1 MISYNL
7 MFFNDNETDV
17 DLLQYEPIAVS
28 VIALLDNAGNEPIS
42 IGLHGDWGAGKSSVL
57 AMVQANL
64 ASKKKTLCLKF
75 NSWTFQGFEDAKLV
89 LLESLINGILDARPK
104 SVKVK
109 EQAKGLLKQINWLKV
124 AKHAGGL
131 AYNVATGLPSPQ
143 QIGALSNFAKSL
155 LAKGHDA
162 ITTTDMDAILCTAK
176 ELVSTPD
183 HSASTVPSQVHEFR
197 RDFTT
202 LLDEAG
208 IEKLVILVDDLDRCL
223 PITIIETLEAIRL
236 FLFVE
241 RSAFVIAVDETM
253 VEYAVRQHFPDLPGR
268 ISPQVYSRNY
278 LEKLIQVP
286 FRIPALGSS
295 ETRTYITLLLI
306 EQQLNA
312 EEFTPYLELARK
324 LLMMP
329 WISNGLDRAKIEESI
344 GDVPSKINSSL
355 TLAAQLTPLL
365 TAGTKGNPRQIKRF
379 LNTLILRESI
389 AEARGFNKMIKRP
402 ILAKLML
409 LERFALDEYEQLIA
423 MIATSRD
430 GKPEQIKMLEKGNT
444 KRGNLGDSEPVANWS
459 KKPTVQQWLDLD
471 PKLGGIDLRPYAFV
485 TRDKRMFSGV
495 NGGLGIHEALY
506 EKLKG
511 GALSASG
518 QREAVK
524 KLVDADA
531 RAIFDTLREDVLKES
546 SLASKPNEMEGLIL
560 LAESHPNLQLPLID
574 ILKSRTPSDLGAW
587 VVSGWNKAFSSE
599 PAQAAFKRLYK
610 TWMNQT
616 ENKALRKSA
625 TATAKINKIET

>member
-1 MISYNL
+1 

-28 VIALLDNAGNEPIS
+28 VIALLENAGDEPITV
-42 IGLHGDWGAGKSSVL
+42 GLHGDWGAGKSSVL

-64 ASKKKTLCLKF
+64 TSKEKTLCLKF

-89 LLESLINGILDARPK
+89 LLESLISGILDARPK

-109 EQAKGLLKQINWLKV
+109 EQAKSLLKQINWLKV
-124 AKHAGGL
+124 AKQAGGL
-131 AYNVATGLPSPQ
+131 AFNVATGLPSPQ
-143 QIGALSNFAKSL
+143 QIGDLSGFAKL
-155 LAKGHDA
+155 LAAKGQDA
-162 ITTTDMDAILCTAK
+162 ITTTDMDAVLSTAK
-176 ELVSTPD
+176 DLVDAPGD
-183 HSASTVPSQVHEFR
+183 GASTVPSQVHEFR
-197 RDFTT
+197 RDFVK

-223 PITIIETLEAIRL
+223 PSTIIETLEAIRL

-268 ISPQVYSRNY
+268 ISPQAYSRNY

-329 WISNGLDRAKIEESI
+329 WISNGLDRAKIEESF
-344 GDVPSKINSSL
+344 GAVPSKINSSL

-389 AEARGFNKMIKRP
+389 AEARGFKKMIKRL

-444 KRGNLGDSEPVANWS
+444 KPVVNWS
-459 KKPTVQQWLDLD
+459 KNPTVQQWLELD

-485 TRDKRMFSGV
+485 TRDKRMFSSV
-495 NGGLGIHEALY
+495 HGGLGIHEALY

-518 QREAVK
+518 QREAVM

-546 SLASKPNEMEGLIL
+546 SLGSKPKEMEGLIL
-560 LAESHPNLQLPLID
+560 LAESHSNLQLPLIE

-587 VVSGWNKAFSSE
+587 VVSGWKKAFSSE
-599 PAQAAFKRLYK
+599 PAEAAFKQLYK
-610 TWMNQT
+610 SWMNQT
-616 ENKALRKSA
+616 ENKAVSKSA
-625 TATAKINKIET
+625 TATAVINKIEK